1 MEEISLKK
9 KHPLFIILAGIFIT
23 NAIVAEIIGVKIFS
37 GETFLNLPPSQI
49 PLLKGMK
56 LDFNFSAGVVI
67 WPIVFIVSDIIN
79 EYFGKSGVKKISI
92 ITACLIAYTFIII
105 YFTTT
110 LPPAAFWLDIN
121 KTDSDGNSLNINN
134 AFNSIFRQGMGIMI
148 GSIIAFFIGQLLD
161 AHAFHWIKSITG
173 SKKLW
178 LRATGSTLISQ
189 LVDSYVVLFIAFY
202 VFGNWSFEQVIS
214 VSIINYIYKFI
225 VAILLTPLL
234 YIIHDIIDSYLNP
247 IKTN

>member
-1 MEEISLKK
+1 MTEIELKK
-9 KHPLFIILAGIFIT
+9 KHHLFLILAGIFIT

-37 GETFLNLPPSQI
+37 GETFLGLPPAQI
-49 PLLKGMK
+49 PLLNHIK

-79 EYFGKSGVKKISI
+79 EYFGKDGVKKVSI
-92 ITACLIAYTFIII
+92 ITVGLIAYTFVII
-105 YFTTT
+105 YFSTT
-110 LPPAAFWLDIN
+110 LPPAAFWIEIN
-121 KTDSDGNSLNINN
+121 KTDIDGNSLNINN

-148 GSIIAFFIGQLLD
+148 GSIVAFYIGQLID

-189 LVDSYVVLFIAFY
+189 LIDSFVVLFIAFY
-202 VFGNWSFEQVIS
+202 IFGAWSFEQVIS
-214 VSIINYIYKFI
+214 VAIINYIYKFF
-225 VAILLTPLL
+225 VAVLLTPIL
-234 YIIHDIIDSYLNP
+234 YVIHYWIDEYLKPNL
-247 IKTN
+247 